1 MATEQPF
8 LFPDPHAGSL
18 IRDLCDH
25 KRDLMKPPR
34 HAVRW
39 WWSILGTLGMAGSLL
54 LFAAQRFRN
63 FGEDV
68 PAPGANPAKLEK
80 SEFAFA
86 RLRYTDLGGRGFFG
100 RGWWATDYPKADRQF
115 VMGLRRL
122 TRIETRPVEQ
132 VVDAGSDEMYDWPW
146 IYVEQAGGIWSL
158 SDAEAVRLRTYL
170 LRGGFLM
177 IDDIHG
183 TYQLQGVLT
192 GVRAIFP
199 DRTLEELPG
208 SDPIFHVLYDLDER
222 MQVPGTRYLGGGYA
236 PDARVPQWFGIRDDQ
251 GRVVLTICYNS
262 DVGDAWEWAD
272 SPQYPERAAS
282 FAYRLGINYIV
293 YSMSH

>member
-1 MATEQPF
+1 MQPRS
-8 LFPDPHAGSL
+8 HTA
-18 IRDLCDH
+18 
-25 KRDLMKPPR
+25 
-34 HAVRW
+34 RW
-39 WWSILGTLGMAGSLL
+39 WLSIPLALGLAGSLL
-54 LFAAQRFRN
+54 LAAQRFRN
-63 FGEDV
+63 FGEDTASLEAD
-68 PAPGANPAKLEK
+68 PANMEK

-86 RLRYTDLGGRGFFG
+86 RLRYTDRGGRGFF
-100 RGWWATDYPKADRQF
+100 RGWWATDYPKSDRQF

-122 TRIETRPVEQ
+122 TRIPTRPIEQ
-132 VVDAGSDEMYDWPW
+132 VVDVDSDEMYDWPW

-158 SDAEAVRLRTYL
+158 NESEAARLRDYL

-183 TYQLQGVLT
+183 SYQLQGVMV
-192 GVRAIFP
+192 GVRAILP
-199 DRTLEELPG
+199 DRTLEELPS
-208 SDPIFHVLYDLDER
+208 SDAIFHVLYDLEER

-236 PDARVPQWFGIRDDQ
+236 PDARVPQWFGIRDDA
-251 GRVVLTICYNS
+251 GRILLTICYNS

-293 YSMSH
+293 YSMTH